1 MPICCHTSNRVG
13 RPGESAR
20 KSGSVVKQSA
30 TSRPTGHAMLLATG
44 CGGTRGG
51 RMGFPVR
58 CFVDQR

>member
-1 MPICCHTSNRVG
+1 
-13 RPGESAR
+13 
-20 KSGSVVKQSA
+20 VVKQSA